1 MLQLPPEKVTM
12 EYRAPSGA
20 HPDPQEQVNPGS
32 QSMQSLCCARA
43 LGNECAALILFRE
56 TTDLQLNDKNL

>member
-1 MLQLPPEKVTM
+1 M